1 MENRTHFH
9 TLDELIRA
17 LDKERKL
24 LKEMFGNRKTM
35 STFRYELARDYAS
48 RKEESL
54 DFLRRYGVIRDNG
67 DGVELEDV
75 YLKFFEDVLEVNE
88 EINVAS
94 VKESIDSLNN
104 SIEFYLIETAPNK
117 KQTHLKD
124 VKRILQNIA
133 LNILRSVI
141 DLKRN
146 IDSTYKNE
154 PTLAVKKKKLE
165 ILDAK
170 RNDISLFIT
179 ECEKVID
186 ERQATFFHLAMDV
199 QLKGIVT
206 DVKYQ
211 LHEAYHNLIEL
222 ERQIINYLN
231 LIEYQDRLIKKVQKL
246 KYLKDQM
253 ILDTSTDIR
262 ARIGLMSPVWMEP
275 RPKITLKVSLPMLRN
290 TDDGLMLLQK
300 IALGKGN
307 QRLKK
312 GNLSEPFSEQEL
324 LPDTQF
330 LPFVDSAD
338 IKNAFLASGDN
349 LFHFLQN
356 YSNYRKEMS
365 DEDILVLFCQIAS
378 QYLDELDISG
388 ELRTYKDI
396 EFPMIYSRNLSESHA
411 AY

>member
-1 MENRTHFH
+1 MENRIHFH

-94 VKESIDSLNN
+94 VKESIDNLNN

-154 PTLAVKKKKLE
+154 PTIAVKKKKLE

-186 ERQATFFHLAMDV
+186 EKQTTFFHVAMDV

-211 LHEAYHNLIEL
+211 LHEAYHNIIEL

-253 ILDTSTDIR
+253 ILDTNTDIR
-262 ARIGLMSPVWMEP
+262 ARVGLMSPVWMEP

-290 TDDGLMLLQK
+290 TDEGLMLLQK
-300 IALGKGN
+300 IAQGKGN
-307 QRLKK
+307 SRLKK
-312 GNLSEPFSEQEL
+312 GILSEPFSELEL
-324 LPDTQF
+324 LPDKQF
-330 LPFVDSAD
+330 LPFVDSSEV
-338 IKNAFLASGDN
+338 KNAFLASGDN

-365 DEDILVLFCQIAS
+365 DEEILVLFCQIAS
-378 QYLDELDISG
+378 QYLDELDIS
-388 ELRTYKDI
+388 EEFRTYKDI
-396 EFPMIYSRNLSESHA
+396 EYPMIYSRNLSESHA

>member
-1 MENRTHFH
+1 MENRAHFH

-48 RKEESL
+48 KKEESL

-67 DGVELEDV
+67 DGVELEDI

-88 EINVAS
+88 DINVAS

-104 SIEFYLIETAPNK
+104 SIEFFLMETAPNK

-170 RNDISLFIT
+170 RNDISLFID

-186 ERQATFFHLAMDV
+186 EKQTTFFHVAMDV

-253 ILDTSTDIR
+253 ILETNTDIR
-262 ARIGLMSPVWMEP
+262 AKVGLMSPVWMEP
-275 RPKITLKVSLPMLRN
+275 RPRITLKVSLPMLRN

-307 QRLKK
+307 KRLKK
-312 GNLSEPFSEQEL
+312 GNLSEPFSEHEL
-324 LPDTQF
+324 LPDKQF
-330 LPFVDSAD
+330 LPFVDSSEV
-338 IKNAFLASGDN
+338 KNAFMTSGDN

-378 QYLDELDISG
+378 QYLDELDISR
-388 ELRTYKDI
+388 ELRTYKNI
-396 EFPMIYSRNLSESHA
+396 EYPMIYSRNLSESHA

>member
-1 MENRTHFH
+1 MENRIHFH

-94 VKESIDSLNN
+94 VKESIDNLNN

-154 PTLAVKKKKLE
+154 PTIADPINKRFGARSRAATARTLLALFS
-165 ILDAK
+165 IAPAK
-170 RNDISLFIT
+170 N
-179 ECEKVID
+179 
-186 ERQATFFHLAMDV
+186 
-199 QLKGIVT
+199 GI
-206 DVKYQ
+206 
-211 LHEAYHNLIEL
+211 
-222 ERQIINYLN
+222 
-231 LIEYQDRLIKKVQKL
+231 
-246 KYLKDQM
+246 
-253 ILDTSTDIR
+253 
-262 ARIGLMSPVWMEP
+262 
-275 RPKITLKVSLPMLRN
+275 KITLNQPTIRHFCDASASRVS
-290 TDDGLMLLQK
+290 D
-300 IALGKGN
+300 
-307 QRLKK
+307 
-312 GNLSEPFSEQEL
+312 
-324 LPDTQF
+324 
-330 LPFVDSAD
+330 DSAC
-338 IKNAFLASGDN
+338 NGVVLERLA
-349 LFHFLQN
+349 
-356 YSNYRKEMS
+356 K
-365 DEDILVLFCQIAS
+365 A
-378 QYLDELDISG
+378 IS
-388 ELRTYKDI
+388 K
-396 EFPMIYSRNLSESHA
+396 
-411 AY
+411 

>member
-1 MENRTHFH
+1 MEKRTHFH
-9 TLDELIRA
+9 YPDELIRA
-17 LDKERKL
+17 LYREREL
-24 LKEMFGNRKTM
+24 LKQIFINRKTM
-35 STFRYELARDYAS
+35 SIFSSELARDYAT
-48 RKEESL
+48 KKDESL
-54 DFLRRYGVIRDNG
+54 DYLRRYGVIRDNG

-94 VKESIDSLNN
+94 VKERIDSLNN
-104 SIEFYLIETAPNK
+104 SIEFFLIEANPSK

-146 IDSTYKNE
+146 IDSAFKNE
-154 PTLAVKKKKLE
+154 PTLAIKKKKLV
-165 ILDAK
+165 ILDTK
-170 RNDISLFIT
+170 RNNISLFIN

-186 ERQATFFHLAMDV
+186 EKQTTFFHVAMDV

-206 DVKYQ
+206 DVRYQ

-246 KYLKDQM
+246 KYMKDQL
-253 ILDTSTDIR
+253 IIEVNTDIR
-262 ARIGLMSPVWMEP
+262 AKVEMMSPVWMEP
-275 RPKITLKVSLPMLRN
+275 RPQITLKVSLPMLRN
-290 TDDGLMLLQK
+290 TDDGLDACRE
-300 IALGKGN
+300 IAMCKSN
-307 QRLKK
+307 RRIKK
-312 GNLSEPFSEQEL
+312 GDLSEPFSEQEL
-324 LPDTQF
+324 LPDKQF
-330 LPFVDSAD
+330 LTFVDLSE
-338 IKNAFLASGDN
+338 IKNAFSASGDN

-388 ELRTYKDI
+388 ELKTYKDI
-396 EFPMIYSRNLSESHA
+396 EYPKIYSRNLSESHA
-411 AY
+411 VY